1 MSYILPLPSNNIT
14 GILTFLQYVNT
25 LVEGFLGISFLIMI
39 GMVSFLSTKV
49 YTYERALAF
58 STFLTMICAIL
69 LRFIGLVNDATMTFC
84 IIAFI
89 GAVLLL
95 MRERGA
101 EK

>member
-1 MSYILPLPSNNIT
+1 MEYILPLPDNNLT

-25 LVEGFLGISFLIMI
+25 LVDGFLGIAFLLMV
-39 GMVSFLSTKV
+39 GLVSFLSTKV
-49 YTYERALAF
+49 YTYERALSF

-84 IIAFI
+84 IIMFI
-89 GAVLLL
+89 GSTILL
-95 MRERGA
+95 MRERGS